1 MPRTDRNRAAEAYR
15 RRGRWRERRQGFVR
29 NILRLF
35 FNAEGVNPWTVLL
48 CLVTASVVEGIGFV
62 SLVPL
67 LLVATDAGG
76 GEASPWLVTA
86 DNVAESIG
94 LSLTAGNLIVFF
106 VLTVMLKSVL
116 TFLAMQHVGT
126 AIASFSAN
134 LRLQLIRNL
143 FRARWSYL
151 VQHPVGQ
158 IANAIGQAGQSGKA
172 YQLGATFFAQTI
184 QTAVYLAVAFFVSWR
199 LALAAMVIGAV
210 MAWAL
215 HFLVRMARK
224 AGWRQTQ
231 RTRELVT
238 LLVDSLNN
246 IKPLRA
252 MAKEAEFARFLERK
266 ISSVRKAI
274 RREVVSQQALKNGNE
289 LLAAVC
295 LGGGFFVAI
304 AIWHVPIVELVV
316 VGVLLKRTSNGIAK
330 IQQLFQQAVA
340 VESPYLEVSAFIA
353 DTGHAPERD
362 LGKRQATLER
372 NCQLDNVSFW
382 HGDVQILDS
391 VAIDIPAGRVTV
403 LMGASGAGKTTMADI
418 ILGLYPPDRGRVLV
432 DGVPLEE
439 IDLTS
444 WRRLVGYVPQDLVL
458 FHDTIQ
464 ANVALGDRQ
473 IGEAQVRR
481 ALQMAGAWE
490 FIEALPDGLRTHVG
504 QGGAKLSGGQRQR
517 IALARALVCEPKLLV
532 LDEVT
537 SALDPHTERQICAN
551 VRQLAGEVTVLAI
564 THRPAL
570 LEIADRCYR
579 VEGGRVEETTVATP
593 LPLARRG

>member
-1 MPRTDRNRAAEAYR
+1 
-15 RRGRWRERRQGFVR
+15 VR

-35 FNAEGVNPWTVLL
+35 FNAEGINPWTVLL
-48 CLVTASVVEGIGFV
+48 CLLTASVIEGIGFV

-67 LLVATDAGG
+67 LLVATDTGG
-76 GEASPWLVTA
+76 GDASPWLVTA
-86 DNVAESIG
+86 REIAESIG
-94 LSLTAGNLIVFF
+94 LPLTAGNLIVFF
-106 VLTVMLKSVL
+106 VMTVMLNSVL
-116 TFLAMQHVGT
+116 TFLAMQHVGG
-126 AIASFSAN
+126 AVASFSAG

-158 IANAIGQAGQSGKA
+158 IANAIGQAGASGNA
-172 YQLGATFFAQTI
+172 YQLAATLFAQTLH
-184 QTAVYLAVAFFVSWR
+184 TAVYLVVAFFVSWR
-199 LALAAMVIGAV
+199 LALAAMAIGLL
-210 MAWAL
+210 MAGAL
-215 HFLVRMARK
+215 HFLVRVARK

-252 MAKEAEFARFLERK
+252 MAKEAEFAQFLERK
-266 ISSVRKAI
+266 IGSVRKAI
-274 RREVVSQQALKNGNE
+274 RREVIAQQALKNGNE
-289 LLAAVC
+289 LLAALF
-295 LGGGFFVAI
+295 LGSGFFVAI
-304 AIWHVPIVELVV
+304 AIWQVPIVELVV

-353 DTGHAPERD
+353 DTGRVPERD
-362 LGKRQATLER
+362 LGHRPASLEHGCR
-372 NCQLDNVSFW
+372 LDNVSFW
-382 HGDVQILDS
+382 HGDTQILDS
-391 VAIDIPAGRVTV
+391 VSLEIPAGCVTV
-403 LMGASGAGKTTMADI
+403 LMGPSGAGKTTIADI
-418 ILGLYPPDRGRVLV
+418 ILGLYAPNQGRVLV
-432 DGVPLEE
+432 DDVPLEE
-439 IDLTS
+439 IALRS

-458 FHDTIQ
+458 FHDSIQ
-464 ANVALGDRQ
+464 ANVALGDRG
-473 IGEAQVRR
+473 IGETQVRR

-490 FIEALPDGLRTHVG
+490 FIEALPDGMRTHVG
-504 QGGAKLSGGQRQR
+504 AGGAKLSGGQRQR
-517 IALARALVCEPKLLV
+517 IALARAMVCQPKLLV

-579 VEGGRVEETTVATP
+579 VEAGRVEETTAAAPV
-593 LPLARRG
+593 PLARPV

>member
-1 MPRTDRNRAAEAYR
+1 
-15 RRGRWRERRQGFVR
+15 VR

-35 FNAEGVNPWTVLL
+35 FNAEGINPWKVLL
-48 CLVTASVVEGIGFV
+48 CLVLASVVEGIGFV

-67 LLVATDAGG
+67 LLVATDTGAGD
-76 GEASPWLVTA
+76 ASPWLVTA
-86 DNVAESIG
+86 RDIAESVG
-94 LSLTAGNLIVFF
+94 LALSAGSLIIFF
-106 VLTVMLKSVL
+106 VITVMVKSVL
-116 TFLAMQHVGT
+116 NFFAMQHVGT
-126 AIASFSAN
+126 AIANFSAG
-134 LRLQLIRNL
+134 LRLQVIRNL

-158 IANAIGQAGQSGKA
+158 IANAISQAGLSGNA
-172 YQLGATFFAQTI
+172 YQLGATFIAQTV
-184 QTAVYLAVAFFVSWR
+184 QTVVYLFVAFFVSWR
-199 LALAAMVIGAV
+199 LALAALAIGAV

-215 HFLVRMARK
+215 HFLVGTARK

-252 MAKEAEFARFLERK
+252 MAKETEFAQFLERK
-266 ISSVRKAI
+266 VGSVRKAI
-274 RREVVSQQALKNGNE
+274 RREVIAQQALKNGNE
-289 LLAAVC
+289 LLAAIC
-295 LGGGFFVAI
+295 LGSGFFVAI
-304 AIWHVPIVELVV
+304 AIWQVPIVELVV
-316 VGVLLKRTSNGIAK
+316 VGVLLKRTSTGIAK

-353 DTGHAPERD
+353 EAESAPERD
-362 LGKRQATLER
+362 LGHRQATLER
-372 NCQLDNVSFW
+372 GCRLEDVSFW
-382 HGDVQILDS
+382 HGEVQILDS
-391 VAIDIPAGRVTV
+391 VSIDVPAGCVTV
-403 LMGASGAGKTTMADI
+403 LMGPSGAGKTTIADI
-418 ILGLYPPDRGRVLV
+418 MLGLYPPDRGRVAV

-439 IDLTS
+439 IDLRS

-458 FHDTIQ
+458 FHDTIL

-473 IGEAQVRR
+473 IGEAEVRR

-504 QGGAKLSGGQRQR
+504 QSGAKLSGGQRQR
-517 IALARALVCEPKLLV
+517 IALARALVCRPKLLV

-537 SALDPHTERQICAN
+537 SALDPHTEQQICAN

-570 LEIADRCYR
+570 LEIADRRYR
-579 VEGGRVEETTVATP
+579 VEAGRVEETAAATP
-593 LPLARRG
+593 VALARPV

>member
-1 MPRTDRNRAAEAYR
+1 MPARPAAAAADGVR
-15 RRGRWRERRQGFVR
+15 DGKALR

-35 FNAEGVNPWTVLL
+35 FSAEGINPWTVLL
-48 CLVTASVVEGIGFV
+48 CLVTASVVEGVGFV

-67 LLVATDAGG
+67 LLVATDTGVG
-76 GEASPWLVTA
+76 DPSPWLVTA
-86 DNVAESIG
+86 RDVAASVG
-94 LSLTAGNLIVFF
+94 LPLTAGSLIVFF
-106 VLTVMLKSVL
+106 VITVMLKSVL
-116 TFLAMQHVGT
+116 NFFAMQHVGT
-126 AIASFSAN
+126 AVASFSAG
-134 LRLQLIRNL
+134 LRLHLIRNL
-143 FRARWSYL
+143 FRARWNFL
-151 VQHPVGQ
+151 VQHPVGR
-158 IANAIGQAGQSGKA
+158 IANAIGQAGQSGSA

-184 QTAVYLAVAFFVSWR
+184 QTAVYLLVALVVSWR
-199 LALAAMVIGAV
+199 LAVAALVIGAL
-210 MAWAL
+210 MAWGL
-215 HFLVRMARK
+215 HFLVRIARK

-252 MAKEAEFARFLERK
+252 MARETEFAQFLERK
-266 ISSVRKAI
+266 IGSVRKAI
-274 RREVVSQQALKNGNE
+274 RREVIAQQALKNGNE

-304 AIWHVPIVELVV
+304 AVWQVPIVELVV

-340 VESPYLEVSAFIA
+340 IESPYLEVSEFIA
-353 DTGHAPERD
+353 ETGDAPERD
-362 LGKRQATLER
+362 LGHRQAVLER
-372 NCQLDNVSFW
+372 GCRLEQVSFW
-382 HGDVQILDS
+382 HGETQILDS
-391 VAIDIPAGRVTV
+391 VSIDIPAGCVTV
-403 LMGASGAGKTTMADI
+403 LMGPSGAGKTTIADI
-418 ILGLYPPDRGRVLV
+418 ILGLYAPDRGRVLI
-432 DGVPLEE
+432 DDVPLEE
-439 IDLTS
+439 IDLKS

-458 FHDTIQ
+458 FHDTIH

-473 IGEAQVRR
+473 IGAAEVRR

-490 FIEALPDGLRTHVG
+490 FIEALPDGPQTHVG

-517 IALARALVCEPKLLV
+517 IALARALVGQPKLLV

-537 SALDPHTERQICAN
+537 SALDPHTEQQICAN

-579 VEGGRVEETTVATP
+579 VGGGRVAETTAAAPV
-593 LPLARRG
+593 PLARPV

>member
-1 MPRTDRNRAAEAYR
+1 
-15 RRGRWRERRQGFVR
+15 VR

-35 FNAEGVNPWTVLL
+35 FNAEGINPWTVLL
-48 CLVTASVVEGIGFV
+48 CLITASVVEGIGFV

-67 LLVATDAGG
+67 LLVATDNGG
-76 GEASPWLVTA
+76 DTSPWLATA
-86 DNVAESIG
+86 RDLAASVG
-94 LSLTAGNLIVFF
+94 LPLTAGSLIVFF
-106 VLTVMLKSVL
+106 VITVVVKSVL
-116 TFLAMQHVGT
+116 TFFAMQHVGT
-126 AIASFSAN
+126 AVANFSAG

-151 VQHPVGQ
+151 VQHPIGH
-158 IANAIGQAGQSGKA
+158 IANAIGQAGQSGQA

-199 LALAAMVIGAV
+199 LALASLVIGAA

-215 HFLVRMARK
+215 HFLVRIARK

-231 RTRELVT
+231 RSRELVT

-252 MAKEAEFARFLERK
+252 MAKEAEFTQFLERK
-266 ISSVRKAI
+266 IGSVRKAI
-274 RREVVSQQALKNGNE
+274 RREVISQQALKNGNE
-289 LLAAVC
+289 LLAAIC
-295 LGGGFFVAI
+295 LGAGFFIAI
-304 AIWHVPIVELVV
+304 AIWQVPIVELVV

-340 VESPYLEVSAFIA
+340 VESPYLEVSALIA
-353 DTGHAPERD
+353 EAENAPERD
-362 LGKRQATLER
+362 LGHRQPTLER
-372 NCQLDNVSFW
+372 GCRLEDVSFW
-382 HGDVQILDS
+382 HGEVQILDS
-391 VAIDIPAGRVTV
+391 VSIEIPAGCVTV
-403 LMGASGAGKTTMADI
+403 LMGPSGAGKTTIADI
-418 ILGLYPPDRGRVLV
+418 ILGLYPPNQGHVSV

-439 IDLTS
+439 IDLRT
-444 WRRLVGYVPQDLVL
+444 WRRMVGYVPQDLVL

-473 IGEAQVRR
+473 IGEAEVRR

-490 FIEALPDGLRTHVG
+490 FIEAMPDGLQTHVG
-504 QGGAKLSGGQRQR
+504 QSGAKLSGGQRQR
-517 IALARALVCEPKLLV
+517 IALARALVCQPKLLI

-551 VRQLAGEVTVLAI
+551 VRQLAGEATVLAI

-579 VEGGRVEETTVATP
+579 VEGGRVEETTAATP
-593 LPLARRG
+593 VPLARPV

>member
-1 MPRTDRNRAAEAYR
+1 M
-15 RRGRWRERRQGFVR
+15 R

-35 FNAEGVNPWTVLL
+35 FNAEGINPWTVLL
-48 CLVTASVVEGIGFV
+48 CLITASVIEGIGFV

-67 LLVATDAGG
+67 LLVATDTGG
-76 GEASPWLVTA
+76 GDTSPWLIA
-86 DNVAESIG
+86 ARDLAEGVG
-94 LSLTAGNLIVFF
+94 LPLTAGSLIVFF
-106 VLTVMLKSVL
+106 VITVMLNSVL
-116 TFLAMQHVGT
+116 TFLAMQHVGG
-126 AIASFSAN
+126 AVASFSAG

-151 VQHPVGQ
+151 VQHPVGL
-158 IANAIGQAGQSGKA
+158 IANAIGQAGASGNA
-172 YQLGATFFAQTI
+172 YQLAATFFAQTLH
-184 QTAVYLAVAFFVSWR
+184 TTVYLAVAFFVSWR
-199 LALAAMVIGAV
+199 LALAAMAIGV
-210 MAWAL
+210 LMAAAL
-215 HFLVRMARK
+215 HFLVRIARK

-266 ISSVRKAI
+266 VGSVRKAI
-274 RREVVSQQALKNGNE
+274 RREVIAQQALKNGNE

-295 LGGGFFVAI
+295 LGTGFFVAI
-304 AIWHVPIVELVV
+304 AIWQVPIVELVV

-353 DTGHAPERD
+353 DTERAPERD
-362 LGKRQATLER
+362 LGHRPATLER
-372 NCQLDNVSFW
+372 GCQLENVSFW
-382 HGDVQILDS
+382 HGDTQILDGVS
-391 VAIDIPAGRVTV
+391 IEIPAGCVTV
-403 LMGASGAGKTTMADI
+403 LMGPSGAGKTTIADI
-418 ILGLYPPDRGRVLV
+418 ILGLYAPNQGRVLI

-439 IDLTS
+439 IDLRS

-458 FHDTIQ
+458 FHDSIQ
-464 ANVALGDRQ
+464 ANVALGDHE

-490 FIEALPDGLRTHVG
+490 FIEALPDGMRTHVG

-517 IALARALVCEPKLLV
+517 IALARAMVCRPKLLV

-537 SALDPHTERQICAN
+537 SALDPHTEKQICAN

-564 THRPAL
+564 THRAAL

-579 VEGGRVEETTVATP
+579 VEGGRVEETTAAAPV
-593 LPLARRG
+593 PLARPV

>member
-1 MPRTDRNRAAEAYR
+1 
-15 RRGRWRERRQGFVR
+15 VR

-35 FNAEGVNPWTVLL
+35 FNAEGINPWTVLL

-67 LLVATDAGG
+67 LLVATDTGVG
-76 GEASPWLVTA
+76 DPSPWLVTA
-86 DNVAESIG
+86 RDLAASVG
-94 LSLTAGNLIVFF
+94 LPLTAGSLIVFF
-106 VLTVMLKSVL
+106 VITVMLKSVL
-116 TFLAMQHVGT
+116 NFFAMQHVGS
-126 AIASFSAN
+126 AVASFSAG

-143 FRARWSYL
+143 FRARWNYL
-151 VQHPVGQ
+151 VQHPVGH
-158 IANAIGQAGQSGKA
+158 IANAIGQAGASGNA

-199 LALAAMVIGAV
+199 LALAALVIGAV
-210 MAWAL
+210 MAWSL
-215 HFLVRMARK
+215 HFLVRIARK

-252 MAKEAEFARFLERK
+252 MAKETEFAQFLERK
-266 ISSVRKAI
+266 IGSVRKAI
-274 RREVVSQQALKNGNE
+274 RREVIAQQALKNGNE
-289 LLAAVC
+289 LLAAIC
-295 LGGGFFVAI
+295 LGAGFFVAI
-304 AIWHVPIVELVV
+304 AIWQVPIVELVV

-340 VESPYLEVSAFIA
+340 IESPYLEVSAFIA
-353 DTGHAPERD
+353 DTGHATERD
-362 LGKRQATLER
+362 LGHRPATLER
-372 NCQLDNVSFW
+372 GCRLEQVSFW
-382 HGDVQILDS
+382 HGETQILDS
-391 VAIDIPAGRVTV
+391 VSIDIPAGCVTV
-403 LMGASGAGKTTMADI
+403 LMGPSGAGKTTIADI
-418 ILGLYPPDRGRVLV
+418 ILGLYAPDQGRVLV

-439 IDLTS
+439 IDLRK

-458 FHDTIQ
+458 FHDTIH
-464 ANVALGDRQ
+464 ANIALGDRQ
-473 IGEAQVRR
+473 IGEAEVRR

-490 FIEALPDGLRTHVG
+490 FIEALPDGPQTHVG
-504 QGGAKLSGGQRQR
+504 SGGAKLSGGQRQR
-517 IALARALVCEPKLLV
+517 IALARALVGQPKLLV

-537 SALDPHTERQICAN
+537 SALDPHTEQQICAN

-570 LEIADRCYR
+570 LEIADRRYR
-579 VEGGRVEETTVATP
+579 VEGGRAEETTAAAPV
-593 LPLARRG
+593 PLARPV

>member
-1 MPRTDRNRAAEAYR
+1 
-15 RRGRWRERRQGFVR
+15 VR

-35 FNAEGVNPWTVLL
+35 FNAEGINPWTVLL
-48 CLVTASVVEGIGFV
+48 CLVLASVVEGIGFV

-67 LLVATDAGG
+67 LLVATDTGAGD
-76 GEASPWLVTA
+76 ASPWLVTA
-86 DNVAESIG
+86 RDLAESIG
-94 LSLTAGNLIVFF
+94 LPLTAGSLIVFF
-106 VLTVMLKSVL
+106 VITVMMKSAL
-116 TFLAMQHVGT
+116 NFLAMQHVGT
-126 AIASFSAN
+126 AIANFSAG
-134 LRLQLIRNL
+134 LRLQVIRNL

-151 VQHPVGQ
+151 VQHPIGQ
-158 IANAIGQAGQSGKA
+158 IANSIGQAGLSGKA
-172 YQLGATFFAQTI
+172 YELGATFFAQTV
-184 QTAVYLAVAFFVSWR
+184 QTVVYLAVAFFVSWR
-199 LALAAMVIGAV
+199 LALAALVIGGV

-215 HFLVRMARK
+215 HFLVGMARK
-224 AGWRQTQ
+224 AGRRQTQ

-252 MAKEAEFARFLERK
+252 MAKEAEFARFLEGK
-266 ISSVRKAI
+266 VGSVRKAI
-274 RREVVSQQALKNGNE
+274 RREVIAQQALKNGNE
-289 LLAAVC
+289 LLAAIC
-295 LGGGFFVAI
+295 LGSGFFVAI
-304 AIWHVPIVELVV
+304 AIWQVPIVELVV

-353 DTGHAPERD
+353 DAERAPETD
-362 LGKRQATLER
+362 FGHRQATLARGCRLE
-372 NCQLDNVSFW
+372 DVSFW

-391 VAIDIPAGRVTV
+391 VSIDVPAGCVTV
-403 LMGASGAGKTTMADI
+403 LMGPSGAGKTTIADI
-418 ILGLYPPDRGRVLV
+418 ILGLYPPNQGRVVV
-432 DGVPLEE
+432 DDVPLEE
-439 IDLTS
+439 IDLRS
-444 WRRLVGYVPQDLVL
+444 WRRLVGYVPQDLIL

-473 IGEAQVRR
+473 IGEAEVRR

-504 QGGAKLSGGQRQR
+504 QSGAKLSGGQRQR
-517 IALARALVCEPKLLV
+517 IALARALVCRPKLLV

-537 SALDPHTERQICAN
+537 SALDPHTEQQICAN

-570 LEIADRCYR
+570 LEIADRRYR
-579 VEGGRVEETTVATP
+579 VEAGRVEETTAATP
-593 LPLARRG
+593 VALARPV

>member
-1 MPRTDRNRAAEAYR
+1 
-15 RRGRWRERRQGFVR
+15 VR

-35 FNAEGVNPWTVLL
+35 FNAEGINPWTVLL

-67 LLVATDAGG
+67 LLVATDTGG
-76 GEASPWLVTA
+76 SDPSPWLVIA
-86 DNVAESIG
+86 RDLAESVG
-94 LSLTAGNLIVFF
+94 LSLTAGNLIIFF
-106 VLTVMLKSVL
+106 VMTVIVNSAL
-116 TFLAMQHVGT
+116 TFFAMQHVGS
-126 AIASFSAN
+126 AVASFSAG

-151 VQHPVGQ
+151 VQHPIGR
-158 IANAIGQAGQSGKA
+158 IANAIGQAGQSGNA
-172 YQLGATFFAQTI
+172 YQLAATFFAQTI
-184 QTAVYLAVAFFVSWR
+184 HTAVYLAVAFFVSWR

-210 MAWAL
+210 MAAAL
-215 HFLVRMARK
+215 HFLVRIARK

-252 MAKEAEFARFLERK
+252 MAKETEFARFLERK
-266 ISSVRKAI
+266 VGSVRKAI
-274 RREVVSQQALKNGNE
+274 RREVIAQQALKNGNE
-289 LLAAVC
+289 MLAAIC

-304 AIWHVPIVELVV
+304 AIWQVPIVELVV

-362 LGKRQATLER
+362 LGHRQATLEQGCR
-372 NCQLDNVSFW
+372 LDDVSFW
-382 HGDVQILDS
+382 HGETQILDS
-391 VAIDIPAGRVTV
+391 VSIEIPAGCVTV
-403 LMGASGAGKTTMADI
+403 LMGPSGAGKTTMADI
-418 ILGLYPPDRGRVLV
+418 ILGLYAPNRGRVLI

-444 WRRLVGYVPQDLVL
+444 WRRLIGYVPQDLVL
-458 FHDTIQ
+458 FHDSIQ

-490 FIEALPDGLRTHVG
+490 FIEALPDGMQTHVG
-504 QGGAKLSGGQRQR
+504 AGGAKLSGGQRQR

-537 SALDPHTERQICAN
+537 SALDPHTEQQICAN
-551 VRQLAGEVTVLAI
+551 VRQLAGVVTVLAI

-570 LEIADRCYR
+570 LEIADRRYR
-579 VEGGRVEETTVATP
+579 VEGGRVEETAAAEPV
-593 LPLARRG
+593 PLARPV

>member
-1 MPRTDRNRAAEAYR
+1 
-15 RRGRWRERRQGFVR
+15 VR

-35 FNAEGVNPWTVLL
+35 FNAEGINPWTVLL

-67 LLVATDAGG
+67 LLVATDTGVG
-76 GEASPWLVTA
+76 DPSPWLVIA
-86 DNVAESIG
+86 RDLAASVG
-94 LSLTAGNLIVFF
+94 LSLTAGNLIIFF
-106 VLTVMLKSVL
+106 VMTVIVNSAL
-116 TFLAMQHVGT
+116 TFFAMQHVGS
-126 AIASFSAN
+126 AVASFSAG

-151 VQHPVGQ
+151 VQHPIGR
-158 IANAIGQAGQSGKA
+158 IANAIGQAGQSGNA
-172 YQLGATFFAQTI
+172 YQLAATFFAQTI
-184 QTAVYLAVAFFVSWR
+184 HTTVYLAVAFFVSWR

-210 MAWAL
+210 MAAAL
-215 HFLVRMARK
+215 HFLVRIARK

-252 MAKEAEFARFLERK
+252 MAKETEFAQFLERK
-266 ISSVRKAI
+266 IGSVRKAI
-274 RREVVSQQALKNGNE
+274 RREVIAQQALKNGNE
-289 LLAAVC
+289 MLAAVC
-295 LGGGFFVAI
+295 LGAGFFVAI
-304 AIWHVPIVELVV
+304 AIWQVPIVELVV

-340 VESPYLEVSAFIA
+340 IESPYLEVSEFIA
-353 DTGHAPERD
+353 DTGDAPERD
-362 LGKRQATLER
+362 LGHRQATLER
-372 NCQLDNVSFW
+372 GCRLDQVSFW
-382 HGDVQILDS
+382 HGDTQILDS
-391 VAIDIPAGRVTV
+391 VSIDIPAGAVTV
-403 LMGASGAGKTTMADI
+403 LMGPSGAGKTTIADI
-418 ILGLYPPDRGRVLV
+418 MLGLYAPDRGRVLI

-439 IDLTS
+439 IDLKS

-458 FHDTIQ
+458 FHDTIH
-464 ANVALGDRQ
+464 ANVALGDRA
-473 IGEAQVRR
+473 IGEAEVRH

-490 FIEALPDGLRTHVG
+490 FIEPLPDGPQTHVG

-517 IALARALVCEPKLLV
+517 IALARALVCHPRLLV

-537 SALDPHTERQICAN
+537 SALDPYTERQICAN

-570 LEIADRCYR
+570 LEIADRRYR
-579 VEGGRVEETTVATP
+579 VEGGRAEEITAATP
-593 LPLARRG
+593 VPLARPV